1 MANISWKTQEQ
12 IDKEEQDALNKRI
25 LEEQQRKLEEDR
37 QKLIEKLLLEQLAKN
52 GEL

>member
-1 MANISWKTQEQ
+1 MSWKTQEQ
-12 IDKEEQDALNKRI
+12 IAKEEQAELNKRI

-37 QKLIEKLLLEQLAKN
+37 QRLIEKLLLEQIAKN

>member
-1 MANISWKTQEQ
+1 MSWKTREQ
-12 IDKEEQDALNKRI
+12 IDKEELDELNRRI

-37 QKLIEKLLLEQLAKN
+37 QRLIEKLLLEQIAKN

>member
-1 MANISWKTQEQ
+1 MSWKTQEQ
-12 IDKEEQDALNKRI
+12 IEKEEYDELNKRI

-37 QKLIEKLLLEQLAKN
+37 QRLIEKYLLEQIAKN

>member
-37 QKLIEKLLLEQLAKN
+37 QRLIEKLLLEQLAKN

>member
-1 MANISWKTQEQ
+1 MSWKTREQ
-12 IDKEEQDALNKRI
+12 INKEEQDALNKRI

-37 QKLIEKLLLEQLAKN
+37 QRLIEKYLLEQIAMN

>member
-1 MANISWKTQEQ
+1 MANMSWKAQEE
-12 IDKEEQDALNKRI
+12 IDKEEHDELNRII

-37 QKLIEKLLLEQLAKN
+37 QRLIENYILEQIAKN

>member
-1 MANISWKTQEQ
+1 MSWKTREQ
-12 IDKEEQDALNKRI
+12 IDKEEQAELNKRI

-37 QKLIEKLLLEQLAKN
+37 QRLIEKLLLEQIAKN

>member
-1 MANISWKTQEQ
+1 MSWKTQEQ
-12 IDKEEQDALNKRI
+12 IEKEEQDALNKRI

-37 QKLIEKLLLEQLAKN
+37 QRLIEKIILEQIAKN

>member
-1 MANISWKTQEQ
+1 MSWKTQEQ
-12 IDKEEQDALNKRI
+12 IDKEENDALNKKI

-37 QKLIEKLLLEQLAKN
+37 QRLIEKLLLEQIAKN

>member
-1 MANISWKTQEQ
+1 MANMSWKTQEQ

-25 LEEQQRKLEEDR
+25 LEEQQRKLEQDR
-37 QKLIEKLLLEQLAKN
+37 QRLIEKLLLEQVAKN

>member
-1 MANISWKTQEQ
+1 MANMSWKTQEQ
-12 IDKEEQDALNKRI
+12 IDKEEQAELNKRI

-37 QKLIEKLLLEQLAKN
+37 QRLIEKLLLEQIAKN

>member
-1 MANISWKTQEQ
+1 MSWKTQEQ
-12 IDKEEQDALNKRI
+12 IEKEEQDALNRRI

-37 QKLIEKLLLEQLAKN
+37 QRLIENYLLQQLAKN

>member
-1 MANISWKTQEQ
+1 MSWKT
-12 IDKEEQDALNKRI
+12 KEEIEKEEHDELNRRI

-37 QKLIEKLLLEQLAKN
+37 QRLIEKLLLDQVAKN

>member
-1 MANISWKTQEQ
+1 MSWKTQEQ
-12 IDKEEQDALNKRI
+12 IEKEEQDALNKRI

-37 QKLIEKLLLEQLAKN
+37 QRLIEKLLLEQLAKN

>member
-1 MANISWKTQEQ
+1 MANMSWKTQEQ
-12 IDKEEQDALNKRI
+12 IEKEKNDELNKRI

-37 QKLIEKLLLEQLAKN
+37 QRLVEKLLLEQIAKN

>member
-1 MANISWKTQEQ
+1 MSWKTQEQ
-12 IDKEEQDALNKRI
+12 IEKEEQDALNKRI

-37 QKLIEKLLLEQLAKN
+37 QRLTEKILLEQIAKN

>member
-1 MANISWKTQEQ
+1 MANMSWKTQEQ
-12 IDKEEQDALNKRI
+12 IEKEEQDALNKKI

-37 QKLIEKLLLEQLAKN
+37 QRLIEKIILEQIAKN

>member
-1 MANISWKTQEQ
+1 MANMSWKTQEQ
-12 IDKEEQDALNKRI
+12 IEKEEQDALNKRI

-37 QKLIEKLLLEQLAKN
+37 QRLIEKLLLEQVAKN

>member
-1 MANISWKTQEQ
+1 MSWKTQED
-12 IDKEEQDALNKRI
+12 INKEEHDELNKRI

-37 QKLIEKLLLEQLAKN
+37 QRLIDKYILEQIAMN

>member
-1 MANISWKTQEQ
+1 MANMSWKTQEQ
-12 IDKEEQDALNKRI
+12 IEKEEQDALNKRI

-37 QKLIEKLLLEQLAKN
+37 QRLIEKLLLEQLAKN